1 MLHHSFPCSLT
12 ITIPWSAGEIQLS
25 LHAFLP
31 RRQSHTNNCASNWST
46 EKQTGRLHH
55 HLISSHYIRAHRHYW
70 PVQSIP
76 FDSPIYREHFSFLPL
91 AVPECSYDPVLKLV
105 GSSGW
110 QPWHSQGRDGTS
122 LPVDG
127 PEKTVK
133 RELQEQ
139 TSIQTHRRNKV
150 ISTYPYK
157 AVIQS
162 DRLLSISQCFSES
175 PQHHEGGSSVTIITG
190 IVRTGIWRKWKGT
203 CC

>member
-31 RRQSHTNNCASNWST
+31 RRQSHTNNCATNWST

-139 TSIQTHRRNKV
+139 TSIQTHRRN
-150 ISTYPYK
+150 
-157 AVIQS
+157 
-162 DRLLSISQCFSES
+162 
-175 PQHHEGGSSVTIITG
+175 
-190 IVRTGIWRKWKGT
+190 
-203 CC
+203 